1 MYICTEYDSFNAYL
15 QESMNLHPPQFRYGT
30 IAIGRMVC
38 CLVTTWL
45 LAGALQQTVAQRTD
59 DVDPVMNIDRS
70 AVAPVIVD
78 GNHVFYVRGIS
89 SYPADQR
96 AETISNRIINAAS
109 DDSVA
114 PDSIFTFH
122 EKDRLKIYAG
132 DHFIMNLYESD
143 AEQEGIML
151 TVLADLYHQKLKQ
164 TIIHYRL
171 ERSGPVMIKKS
182 LYALGALILMVLLMF
197 GFLKLIRLLNNMIQN
212 RYSARIQSV
221 ENKSFNLI
229 QSGQFWKAFRVLIRF
244 LRIVTIVVLAAIFLQ
259 YVLGLF
265 PWTNSI
271 AAYTLNL
278 FLDPLMTLLKGFVAF
293 IPNMAFLIVIFF
305 VTRYLLKLIKLL
317 FNGIQAG
324 EFTLTNFKPEWALPT
339 YRILRIMMIAFAV
352 IIAYPYIPG
361 SESNAFKGVTV
372 FLGVLFSLG
381 SSSFIGNVIA
391 GYSMT
396 YRGAFKNGDRIMV
409 DGNMGIV
416 EEQKLLVTRLRSPK
430 NEEIVIPNSV
440 LLGSTIVNYSTKAR
454 ENGLI
459 LHTVVGIGYETPW
472 RQVEA
477 MLKLAA
483 SRTEGLLTEP
493 PPFVLHLS
501 LGDFAV
507 NYELNVYCDDALQM
521 PLLYT
526 RLHRNILDVFN
537 ENNVQIMTPAYE
549 GDPEIP
555 KVVPKDQWF
564 TPLAEE

>member
-1 MYICTEYDSFNAYL
+1 
-15 QESMNLHPPQFRYGT
+15 MNIQILKSKIILPARPGLIHCLSVALFL
-30 IAIGRMVC
+30 IG
-38 CLVTTWL
+38 L
-45 LAGALQQTVAQRTD
+45 LQQTVAQSTD
-59 DVDPVMNIDRS
+59 DIDSRTGTENS
-70 AVAPVIVD
+70 DVAPVIVD
-78 GNHVFYVRGIS
+78 GHRIFYVRGLS
-89 SYPADQR
+89 SYPAEQR
-96 AETISNRIINAAS
+96 AEAISNRITDAAS
-109 DDSVA
+109 DESVM
-114 PDSIFTFH
+114 PDSIFILQDK
-122 EKDRLKIYAG
+122 ERIKIYAG
-132 DHFIMNLYESD
+132 NHFIMNLYD
-143 AEQEGIML
+143 ADAGREGIKL

-164 TIIHYRL
+164 TIIKYRN
-171 ERSGPVMIKKS
+171 ERSGPMMIKKS
-182 LYALGALILMVLLMF
+182 LYALGALVLMILLIFV
-197 GFLKLIRLLNNMIQN
+197 FLRLIRWLDNRIQN
-212 RYSARIQSV
+212 RYAARIQSV

-229 QSGQFWKAFRVLIRF
+229 QSGQLWKAFRVMIRF
-244 LRIVTIVVLAAIFLQ
+244 LRIITIVVLVASFLQ
-259 YVLGLF
+259 YILGLF

-293 IPNMAFLIVIFF
+293 IPNLAFLIVIYL

-324 EFTLTNFKPEWALPT
+324 EFTLASFKPEWAMPT
-339 YRILRIMMIAFAV
+339 FRILRIMMIAFAV

-361 SESNAFKGVTV
+361 SESSAFKGVSV
-372 FLGVLFSLG
+372 FIGILFSLG

-454 ENGLI
+454 DNGLI
-459 LHTVVGIGYETPW
+459 LHTTVGIGYETPW

-477 MLKLAA
+477 MLMQAA
-483 SRTEGLLTEP
+483 ARTEGLLKDP

-507 NYELNVYCDDALQM
+507 NYELNVYCDDAALM
-521 PLLYT
+521 PFLYT
-526 RLHRNILDVFN
+526 RLHRHILDVFN

-564 TPLAEE
+564 TPLAEEK

>member
-1 MYICTEYDSFNAYL
+1 
-15 QESMNLHPPQFRYGT
+15 MNIQILKSKIILAARQGLIHCLSVALFL
-30 IAIGRMVC
+30 IG
-38 CLVTTWL
+38 L
-45 LAGALQQTVAQRTD
+45 LQQTVAQSTD
-59 DVDPVMNIDRS
+59 DIDSRTGTENS
-70 AVAPVIVD
+70 DVAPVIVD
-78 GNHVFYVRGIS
+78 GHRIFYVRGLS
-89 SYPADQR
+89 SYPAEQR
-96 AETISNRIINAAS
+96 AEAISNRITAAAS
-109 DDSVA
+109 DESVM
-114 PDSIFTFH
+114 PDSIFIVQDK
-122 EKDRLKIYAG
+122 ERIKIYAG
-132 DHFIMNLYESD
+132 NNFIMNLYD
-143 AEQEGIML
+143 ADAGREGIKI

-164 TIIHYRL
+164 TIIKYRN
-171 ERSGPVMIKKS
+171 ERSGPMMIKKS
-182 LYALGALILMVLLMF
+182 LYALGALVLMILLIFV
-197 GFLKLIRLLNNMIQN
+197 FLRLIRWLDNRIQN
-212 RYSARIQSV
+212 RYAARIQSV

-229 QSGQFWKAFRVLIRF
+229 QSGQLWKAFRVLIRF
-244 LRIVTIVVLAAIFLQ
+244 LRIITIVVLVASFLQ
-259 YVLGLF
+259 YILGLF

-278 FLDPLMTLLKGFVAF
+278 FLDPLMTILKGFVTF
-293 IPNMAFLIVIFF
+293 IPNLAFLIVIYL

-324 EFTLTNFKPEWALPT
+324 EFTLASFKPEWAMPT
-339 YRILRIMMIAFAV
+339 FRILRIMMIAFAV

-361 SESNAFKGVTV
+361 SESSAFKGVSV

-409 DGNMGIV
+409 DGNMGLV

-440 LLGSTIVNYSTKAR
+440 LLGSTIINYSSKAR
-454 ENGLI
+454 EDGLI
-459 LHTVVGIGYETPW
+459 LHTTVGIGYETPW

-477 MLKLAA
+477 MLMQAA
-483 SRTEGLLTEP
+483 ARTEGLLKDP

-507 NYELNVYCDDALQM
+507 NYELNVYCDDAALM
-521 PLLYT
+521 PFLYT
-526 RLHRNILDVFN
+526 RLHRHILDVFN

-564 TPLAEE
+564 TPLAEEK